1 MNRIRSLRK
10 EAGMSQKE
18 LAARLGVKGGA
29 VISKYEKEANG
40 LSADTLRM
48 LSLIFDVSVDYI
60 LGISDE
66 KRRGTS
72 LSAPHITWDALA
84 LVESADA
91 LAEGQR
97 ATLLACAKNTEAL
110 SVAARFLRLSAKSRK
125 RVDEYLDML
134 RLADEAGRDGRVPE
148 E

>member
-1 MNRIRSLRK
+1 MNRIRSLR
-10 EAGMSQKE
+10 EEVGMSQKE

-29 VISKYEKEANG
+29 VISKYENEALG
-40 LSADTLRM
+40 LSTDTLRM

-72 LSAPHITWDALA
+72 LSAPHITWDALP
-84 LVESADA
+84 LLKSADA
-91 LAEGQR
+91 LPEDQR
-97 ATLLACAKNTEAL
+97 ATLLACAKNTETL

>member
-1 MNRIRSLRK
+1 MNRIRSLRE

-18 LAARLGVKGGA
+18 LAARLGARGGA
-29 VISKYEKEANG
+29 VISKYETEANG
-40 LSADTLRM
+40 LSDDTLRM

-66 KRRGTS
+66 RRRGTS
-72 LSAPHITWDALA
+72 LSAPHITWDTLS

-91 LAEGQR
+91 LSEEQR
-97 ATLLACAKNTEAL
+97 VTLLACAKNPEAL
-110 SVAARFLRLSAKSRK
+110 SVSSRWLRLSAKSRR

-134 RLADEAGRDGRVPE
+134 KLADEAGRDGRVPE